1 MPSTQNQIEDF
12 PINRASLNSFIMKL
26 STNNEKIT
34 CQELHKAI
42 NSIPRY
48 PLPIDIKKI
57 PDNGIYFI
65 FENGE
70 TAHEVNRIVYVGS
83 HIMNN
88 RLPARLREH
97 FNLFSK
103 DGSILRKNVGR
114 AILNKNSD
122 SYLEIW
128 DIDFSQA
135 KNKSLYESKR
145 DKQYEQ
151 NIENQVTGYINNSF
165 TVAVLE
171 ITDKEERKKLQKQI
185 ISTINN
191 CEDCKPSK
199 YWLGHF
205 SPKPKIANGKLWMEK
220 Y

>member
-12 PINRASLNSFIMKL
+12 PINRVSLNSFIMTL
-26 STNNEKIT
+26 SINKENIT

-42 NSIPRY
+42 NSLPRY
-48 PLPIDIKKI
+48 TLPIDIKKT
-57 PDNGIYFI
+57 PENDIYFI

-70 TAHEVNRIVYVGS
+70 TAHNVHRIVYVGS
-83 HIMNN
+83 HAVNG
-88 RLPARLREH
+88 RLPDRLKEH
-97 FNLFSK
+97 FNIFSK
-103 DGSILRKNVGR
+103 DGSILRKNIGR

-122 SYLEIW
+122 SYLKTW

-135 KNKSLYESKR
+135 KNKSLYETQR

-171 ITDKEERKKLQKQI
+171 VANKEERQSLQKRI
-185 ISTINN
+185 KTI
-191 CEDCKPSK
+191 
-199 YWLGHF
+199 F
-205 SPKPKIANGKLWMEK
+205 SNKLLVS
-220 Y
+220 